1 MNTNVEALKA
11 LYEALGGDPSEV
23 TEESTIPGMIMQIA
37 GIAGS
42 TVELPK
48 VKNADNGDVLTV
60 VSGKWAKAEI
70 PLELPQVSASNVGM
84 VLQVNAEG
92 KWVAASL

>member
-1 MNTNVEALKA
+1 MNDNVEALKA

-23 TEESTIPGMIMQIA
+23 TEESTIPGMIMQLA
-37 GIAGS
+37 GVAGS

-48 VKNADNGDVLTV
+48 VKNTDNGDVLTV
-60 VSGKWAKAEI
+60 VSGKWEKAEI
-70 PLELPQVSASNVGM
+70 PLELPQVTASNVGM
-84 VLQVNAEG
+84 VLQVDAEG